1 MEQQKENEKK
11 ENEKKENEKK
21 ENEKK
26 EEDKKEL
33 QNKTEFIRMEDNPMI
48 KKKSTNQEIY
58 TQLRKMLDA
67 SIEEY
72 KENGGKLV

>member
-1 MEQQKENEKK
+1 MEQQKENK
-11 ENEKKENEKK
+11 ENAK
-21 ENEKK
+21 
-26 EEDKKEL
+26 DKKEL

-72 KENGGKLV
+72 KENGGKLI